1 LVEDLA
7 NSYTARVVSALH
19 GQAVARDV
27 SMLLFVGGQVDVDV
41 MRNDAFSA
49 ASPESIDALLVLSVA
64 RKYSAERLGTLLE
77 RFRPLPICTI
87 GLRCPGLPCVQVDN
101 EPAMRAALDHLVR
114 HHGRR
119 RILFLRG
126 PTGNTEANTRFAIYR
141 DVLRRQNI
149 RWEPALVVQ
158 GDFDEASAER
168 AVTDYVRTRG
178 TDFDAVMAGN
188 DAMALGAL
196 RALERAGAR
205 VPDSLSLIGFDDVES
220 AWSASTPL
228 TTVRQPF
235 ELLASTALDVVL
247 GPRARSSSDEIH
259 TVNGELVLRRSCGC
273 VSDAVERAGAAA
285 EKGRVSLA
293 TATATATKVAE
304 RWLERASGARSDAE
318 PLIEALLA
326 PPEDA
331 ASQTFSMLERILADL
346 ARSGT
351 PVRSLQELLTDVRA
365 VLRPA
370 LVEEA
375 DHERIERLF
384 HQARILCAHAAEREA
399 ASTALMAERR
409 SATLVNAARA
419 LLTSFDVVE
428 LRRAIRAELPRLD
441 VPACSLLLY
450 EGQSE
455 PTLPSSPAPSAP
467 TGSRPSSPSPPDSVP
482 EPRSD
487 FGRSVDLPPTSRCI
501 VSYEPAHAGSLAP
514 VAETVRTRQLWP
526 RTRVTRSTQT
536 IQSLF
541 FDTERLGLLMLDFS
555 PGQGPLH
562 HALGEMVSASLWG
575 ARLAQRLADAA
586 AHRERM
592 ERERLE
598 QELEIASRI
607 QSSILPK
614 NVSAPGLDVA
624 AAMEPAAEVGGDYYD
639 VLPFADGAWI
649 GIGDVAGHGLRP
661 GLVMVMLQSV
671 VAAVTA
677 LNPQTRPRDL
687 IHVVNQV
694 LYDNVRQR
702 LEQNEHATLSVIRYQ
717 RDGSLSF
724 AGAHED
730 LIILRAKTGRCEL
743 IPTDGTWVAATRD
756 IDAVTHDQKAK
767 LEPGDVLVLYTDGA
781 IESRSPSGEPFGM
794 ERLVSAVQAAGS
806 RPVGEIRDQI
816 LASLE
821 AFAPKRDDD
830 VALVVARYRG

>member
-1 LVEDLA
+1 MGVLVEDLA

-19 GQAVARDV
+19 AQAVARDV

-49 ASPESIDALLVLSVA
+49 ASHESIDALLVMSVA
-64 RKYSAERLGTLLE
+64 RKYSAERLGALLE

-114 HHGRR
+114 HHERR

-205 VPDSLSLIGFDDVES
+205 VPDTLSLIGFDDVES

-247 GPRARSSSDEIH
+247 GPGARRENDEIH

-273 VSDAVERAGAAA
+273 VSEAVERAGARHENKVTSRPLAA
-285 EKGRVSLA
+285 AAA
-293 TATATATKVAE
+293 TSVAE
-304 RWLERASGARSDAE
+304 RWLESAAGARSDAG
-318 PLIEALLA
+318 PLVDALLT
-326 PPEDA
+326 PGEEK
-331 ASQTFSMLERILADL
+331 ASHAFSLIERILADL
-346 ARSGT
+346 TRSGT
-351 PVRSLQELLTDVRA
+351 PVRRMQELLTEVRA
-365 VLRPA
+365 ELCPA
-370 LVEEA
+370 FTEA
-375 DHERIERLF
+375 AERERLERVF

-399 ASTALMAERR
+399 ASSALAAERR
-409 SATLVNAARA
+409 TASLVNAARA

-450 EGQSE
+450 ESE
-455 PTLPSSPAPSAP
+455 GDVSSDAPRPPSLSKEGTTAGDEQGAS
-467 TGSRPSSPSPPDSVP
+467 G
-482 EPRSD
+482 D
-487 FGRSVDLPPTSRCI
+487 FGRHHELPSRSRCI
-501 VSYEPAHAGSLAP
+501 VSYEPAQIGSLAP
-514 VAETVRTRQLWP
+514 TAEFVRTRQLWP
-526 RTRVTRSTQT
+526 RPRTTRSTQT

-541 FDTERLGLLMLDFS
+541 FDSEHLGLLVLDFA

-562 HALGEMVSASLWG
+562 HAIGEMVSASLWG

-592 ERERLE
+592 ERERLQ

-607 QSSILPK
+607 QTSILPK
-614 NVSAPGLDVA
+614 HVAAPGLEVA

-677 LNPQTRPRDL
+677 LSPETKPRDL

-717 RDGSLSF
+717 KDGSLSF

-781 IESRSPSGEPFGM
+781 IESRSARGEPFGM
-794 ERLVSAVQAAGS
+794 ERLVSAVEAAGS
-806 RPVGEIRDQI
+806 RPVAELRDHI
-816 LASLE
+816 LADLN